1 MKWKDITINKEEF
14 LSLKTS
20 NTAEDLQQH
29 KLLRTA
35 GILTTMKNNVEL
47 SSKVEKQ
54 FHFWAI
60 V

>member
-54 FHFWAI
+54 FHF
-60 V
+60 